1 MNNTATIALEQP
13 IELIDS
19 KSKVILREVLSLTKM
34 AASIAV
40 PLLLLSLAW
49 I

>member
-1 MNNTATIALEQP
+1 MNANQANVVQSAEVALSP
-13 IELIDS
+13 KRD
-19 KSKVILREVLSLTKM
+19 VILREMASLAKM
-34 AASIAV
+34 ASVIAV

>member
-1 MNNTATIALEQP
+1 MNNITTMTLEQP
-13 IELIDS
+13 VQLIDS
-19 KSKVILREVLSLTKM
+19 KSKIILRETVSLVKM

>member
-1 MNNTATIALEQP
+1 MNNSATMTLTQP
-13 IELIDS
+13 AQIIDS
-19 KSKVILREVLSLTKM
+19 KSKVILRETLSLVKM

-49 I
+49 V

>member
-1 MNNTATIALEQP
+1 MNNAATLTLEQP
-13 IELIDS
+13 VELIDS
-19 KSKVILREVLSLTKM
+19 KTKVFLRETVSLVKM
-34 AASIAV
+34 ASAVAV